1 MTPPSRTELLDE
13 VIDLREKLDAIARAW
28 ENDDMDLLD
37 ELLTDDLDDAPDPGD
52 D

>member
-13 VIDLREKLDAIARAW
+13 VIDLRERLDAITRAW
-28 ENDDMDLLD
+28 ENDDMTLLD
-37 ELLTDDLDDAPDPGD
+37 ELISDGDDDSEPGD